1 MEEFQRLGLSPALLR
16 SLADA
21 GYEMPTKIQSRGIP
35 IALAG
40 RDMLGAAQTGSGKT
54 AAFALPILQ
63 RLTTTGKPA
72 APRRPRALVLV
83 PTRELAAQV
92 TQQFTSYARH
102 VPIRSLAVYGGVSLG
117 RQTTALRGRVDV
129 VIATPGRLIDHLERG
144 NVELSAIE
152 TVVLDEADR
161 MLDMG
166 FEPQVRRILQATPS
180 ARQTMLFSAT
190 LAPSIERLAAEHLR
204 DPETVEAHPPAS
216 AAPEIGQA
224 IYPVA
229 REQKKDLLLALLQ
242 SLDSSSVLIFTRT
255 RRSADRLHRALR
267 VAGHSVE
274 RLHSDISQTGR
285 ERSLSRFRSGAV
297 NLLVATDIAAR
308 GLDIPDVSLVVNFD
322 VPETAENYVHRIG
335 RTGRAGRTGTAVTL
349 ASRSEGMSIQA
360 IEGLLGERIPECKM
374 EGFPYQADISQP
386 ETSAGG
392 RTGRAA
398 SILAY
403 LDRHYSSPANPSGVT
418 RVPARSRRARR

>member
-1 MEEFQRLGLSPALLR
+1 MKEFEQLGLSPALLR
-16 SLADA
+16 GLADA

-40 RDMLGAAQTGSGKT
+40 RDLLGAAQTGSGKT

-63 RLTTTGKPA
+63 HLTTTGKPA

-92 TQQFTSYARH
+92 TQQFTLYARH
-102 VPIRSLAVYGGVSLG
+102 VPIRSLAVYGGVSLS

-144 NVELSAIE
+144 NVELSGIE

-166 FEPQVRRILQATPS
+166 FEPQVRRILRATPA

-190 LAPSIERLAAEHLR
+190 LAPSIERLAADHLR
-204 DPETVEAHPPAS
+204 APETVQAHPPAS
-216 AAPEIGQA
+216 TVPQIGQA

-229 REQKKDLLLALLQ
+229 REQKKDLLLALLK
-242 SLDSSSVLIFTRT
+242 SFESCSVLIFTRT

-267 VAGHSVE
+267 VAGHRAE
-274 RLHSDISQTGR
+274 RLHSDISQSGR
-285 ERSLSRFRSGAV
+285 ERSLERFRSGAV
-297 NLLVATDIAAR
+297 DLLVATDIAAR
-308 GLDIPDVSLVVNFD
+308 GLDIPDVALVVNFD
-322 VPETAENYVHRIG
+322 VPETAENYIHRIG
-335 RTGRAGRTGTAVTL
+335 RTGRAGREGKAVTL
-349 ASRSEGMSIQA
+349 ASRSEGMSVQA
-360 IEGLLGERIPECKM
+360 IEGLLGERIPERQM
-374 EGFPYQADISQP
+374 EGFPYQTDLSQP
-386 ETSAGG
+386 ETTQGG
-392 RTGRAA
+392 RSGRAA
-398 SILAY
+398 AILAY
-403 LDRHYSSPANPSGVT
+403 LERNYAPPAGASVT
-418 RVPARSRRARR
+418 PTRSRRARR